1 MTEWQFYEIQITIKD
16 KKIMNICGSKTEE
29 YQIYR
34 KLITKKDWNNHK
46 IISYKSLKEELL
58 NNINEKSYI
67 EKVYQKKKKKTRI
80 RKKTI
85 KSKNNISN
93 HNEINKIIIIQWK
106 YKIIGLP
113 I

>member
-67 EKVYQKKKKKTRI
+67 EKVYQKKIEKYKNQK
-80 RKKTI
+80 
-85 KSKNNISN
+85 KNN
-93 HNEINKIIIIQWK
+93 KIK
-106 YKIIGLP
+106 K
-113 I
+113 